1 MELIGFNSGHLMHE
15 QIYDKLNKEYV
26 HKIKKSVWGSLP
38 PRTAVRTRE
47 AEIIKIGAEVRQEVM
62 VRWTYVQV
70 TGAEW

>member
-1 MELIGFNSGHLMHE
+1 MISS
-15 QIYDKLNKEYV
+15 
-26 HKIKKSVWGSLP
+26 IKSMYIRLKNPCGGASP
-38 PRTAVRTRE
+38 PRTAVRIRE